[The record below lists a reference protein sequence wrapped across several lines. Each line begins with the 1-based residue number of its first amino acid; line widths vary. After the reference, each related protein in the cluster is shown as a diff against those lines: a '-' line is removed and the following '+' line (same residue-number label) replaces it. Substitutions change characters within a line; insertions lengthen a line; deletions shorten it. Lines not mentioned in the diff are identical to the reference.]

1 MSLIIALLHRV
12 NLYRYCF
19 NASMLIT
26 SCVIFIYCQM
36 MPLQWRIQ
44 CDFAEHCDRLN
55 WSLTKSS
62 RRFEFLELLYTHDKC
77 SVLFNKNLAPVHFHQ
92 IDRFL
97 VKAGQHALYLYF
109 YLLVGWLLSS
119 AGFFIVFSLSANCA
133 PFP

>member
-1 MSLIIALLHRV
+1 MCYFHILPDDG
-12 NLYRYCF
+12 
-19 NASMLIT
+19 
-26 SCVIFIYCQM
+26 
-36 MPLQWRIQ
+36 PLQWRIQ

-97 VKAGQHALYLYF
+97 VRAGQHALYLYF
-109 YLLVGWLLSS
+109 LVGWLLSS
-119 AGFFIVFSLSANCA
+119 AGFFTVFSLSANCA
-133 PFP
+133 PFPLFQGSTHVSCV